1 MIGVVADDI
10 TGANDIGVMFA
21 KFGLL
26 THVYAYE
33 AFSAERLKDS
43 GERPDVVVLDTN
55 SRLDSGDTAYRKVAE
70 ATGKL
75 REAGVR
81 QWVNKTCSV
90 FRGNVGREFDAMLDT
105 LQAGFAV
112 VVLGFPKNGR
122 TTVDGIHYVRGKLLE
137 ASEFRDDP
145 VHPMKQSDLAAI
157 LRGQTRR
164 RIANLRYP
172 AIEQGP
178 EALRERIA
186 AMRGVCEYLILDVRS
201 QADLAAIAEAVQDE
215 AVLCGSSGLAEELA
229 ARMAASGRARGTP
242 APLRVPQK
250 PGVGML
256 CAAGSLM
263 PQTAAQIDDLKR
275 RGVPAFELDSLAVL
289 DEKERTATLDWLSN
303 AASER
308 MLNGENVLVHTSN
321 RTERVEET
329 KRIGLRAGMTAEEVS
344 RAVSAAVAE
353 AATRITERTGQPRLV
368 VAGGETSAAVC
379 GRMGIRGMRVWKEIE
394 PGLPSC
400 VSLGSRPKLLVLKS
414 GSFGKPDFFA
424 AAFAHLQQQ

>member
-26 THVYAYE
+26 THIYASE
-33 AFSAERLKDS
+33 AFSAARLGRLGDK
-43 GERPDVVVLDTN
+43 PDVVILDTN
-55 SRLDSGDTAYRKVAE
+55 SRLDSGDEAYRKVAE

-105 LQAGFAV
+105 LRIGFAV

-122 TTVDGIHYVRGKLLE
+122 TTIDGVHYVHGKPLE
-137 ASEFRDDP
+137 ASEFRRDP
-145 VHPMKQSDLAAI
+145 VHPMTQSELAAI

-164 RIANLRYP
+164 RVGNLFYP
-172 AIEQGP
+172 EIEAGP
-178 EALRERIA
+178 EALRRRIA
-186 AMRGVCEYLILDVRS
+186 EMRSVCEYVLLDVRH
-201 QADLAAIAEAVQDE
+201 QADLAVIAEAVRDE
-215 AVLCGSSGLAEELA
+215 AVLCGSSALAEELA
-229 ARMAASGRARGTP
+229 ARMAGSARLRAAAERLP
-242 APLRVPQK
+242 VPRL

-263 PQTAAQIDDLKR
+263 PQTAAQIEYSKR
-275 RGVPAFELDSLAVL
+275 RGVRSFELDSLAAL
-289 DEKERTATLDWLSN
+289 DEKERSEMVIRLAE

-308 MLNGENVLVHTSN
+308 MLAGENVLLHTSN
-321 RTERVEET
+321 RAGRVEET
-329 KRIGLRAGMTAEEVS
+329 QRAGRRAGLTAEEVS
-344 RAVSAAVAE
+344 RAVSSAVAE
-353 AATRITERTGQPRLV
+353 AAARITERTGQPRLL

-379 GRMGIRGMRVWKEIE
+379 GLMGIDGMRIWKEIE

-400 VSLGSRPKLLVLKS
+400 VSLGDRPKLLVLKS
-414 GSFGKPDFFA
+414 GSFGRPDFFET
-424 AAFAHLQQQ
+424 AFAHLQET